1 MPTEQVKKHLSLGG
15 QEFIHGQVFFFH
27 QKFYGFKILGKL
39 KNFKH
44 FE

>member
-15 QEFIHGQVFFFH
+15 QEFIHGQVFFH

-39 KNFKH
+39 KNFKQ